1 MGTRGAVGYFG
12 RLNGENMHKVTYNHF
27 DSYPSHLG
35 IEVVK
40 YIQSRDGDVNSI
52 KDDFKGIKLVEN
64 TDDNYS
70 KQRSCQGDLASYAF
84 HEKMIDNQDFL
95 NDSLWCE
102 WAYIIN
108 CNTGKLE
115 IYRGFQ
121 EDQSKVKGRYKDKT
135 YESGSGTTYYGV
147 SLIKSIPLEDVT
159 TDIMYELEE
168 TEYAD

>member
-12 RLNGENMHKVTYNHF
+12 RLKGGNMHKVTYNHF
-27 DSYPSHLG
+27 DSYPSNLG
-35 IEVVK
+35 VEVVN
-40 YIQSRDGDVNSI
+40 YIKSRDGDVNPI
-52 KDDFKGIKLVEN
+52 KTDFKEIKLVEN

-70 KQRSCQGDLASYAF
+70 KQRNWQGDLASYAF
-84 HEKMIDNQDFL
+84 HQEMIDNEDFL
-95 NDSLWCE
+95 GDSLWCE

-121 EDQSKVKGRYKDKT
+121 DDQSKVKGRYKDKT

-159 TDIMYELEE
+159 NEMMYELEE
-168 TEYAD
+168 KEYAE

>member
-1 MGTRGAVGYFG
+1 MGTRGAIGYFG
-12 RLNGENMHKVTYNHF
+12 RLNGSNLHKVTYNHF

-35 IEVVK
+35 IKVVK
-40 YIQSRDGDVNSI
+40 YIKSRDNDVKLIKSDFESI
-52 KDDFKGIKLVEN
+52 RLVEN

-70 KQRSCQGDLASYAF
+70 KQRNWQGDLASYAF
-84 HEKMIDNQDFL
+84 HGKMIDNKGFL
-95 NDSLWCE
+95 GDSLFCE

-121 EDQSKVKGRYKDKT
+121 ESKPKGRYRDI
-135 YESGSGTTYYGV
+135 EPDGGYYGV

-159 TDIMYELEE
+159 EEMMYELEE
-168 TEYAD
+168 KEYA